1 MRHAT
6 WISLLILAFA
16 ASAAAPA
23 EAAPVLVVGGDGA
36 RVEEDPYLPSAAATK
51 LPRSPQAAARPRGAT
66 FAAGPSV
73 KRVLRSAL
81 DAGQLQGE
89 DYARYRD
96 LYKSA
101 RSARRRLSG
110 ARENELASVIRT
122 LERIARA
129 GELTT
134 SRMPALF
141 LTLERNTDFWLERS
155 FPGSGLRVR
164 FGSSP
169 VTFQYYPGEG
179 LQIQPLANFG
189 KANAL
194 YNACDAG
201 EGEDCRTADDLRELL
216 DQMAALAARRSGF
229 VAWEYYFEYAGG
241 EPPWISGIAQG
252 TGIQAMT
259 RGSELLSEPR
269 YRELASSALGA
280 FEKRA
285 PTGVRVSSRGGS
297 HYLLYSFDRRL
308 LVLNGF
314 LQAVTGLFDYSLITG
329 DERGLRLFERG
340 DRAARRE
347 LKRYDTGA
355 WSLYSMGGRESTL
368 NYHELVTGFMGNLC
382 ERTGHASYCDREQR
396 FKGYLEEPP
405 RLELITGDA
414 QAERRTRLRFRL
426 SKVAR
431 VKIVVSRGDTVV
443 RRETERFFRGKRY
456 VVWTPRS
463 AGTYD
468 VRLEAVDLAGNEGS
482 AEGTIVVRKASDGQ
496 SSKMSS

>member
-1 MRHAT
+1 MRPAAR
-6 WISLLILAFA
+6 IFLLTLAFA
-16 ASAAAPA
+16 ATAASPA
-23 EAAPVLVVGGDGA
+23 AAAPVLVVGAEGA
-36 RVEEDPYLPSAAATK
+36 RVEDDPYLPSGAATK
-51 LPRSPQAAARPRGAT
+51 LPRPLGDAGRRGGAVV
-66 FAAGPSV
+66 AAGPSV

-81 DAGQLQGE
+81 DSGQLGRE
-89 DYARYRD
+89 DYRRYRD
-96 LYKSA
+96 LYKRA
-101 RSARRRLSG
+101 RSARGRLSG

-129 GELTT
+129 GELRT

-155 FPGSGLRVR
+155 FPGSGARVR
-164 FGSSP
+164 FGGSP

-216 DQMAALAARRSGF
+216 DEMAALAARRGRF
-229 VAWEYYFEYAGG
+229 VAWEYYFEYGGG

-252 TGIQAMT
+252 TGVQAMA

-297 HYLLYSFDRRL
+297 HYLIYSFDRRL
-308 LVLNGF
+308 RVLNAF
-314 LQAVTGLFDYSLITG
+314 LQAVSGLFDYSLITG

-368 NYHELVTGFMGNLC
+368 SYHELVTEFLGNLC
-382 ERTGHASYCDREQR
+382 ERTGHESYCDREQR
-396 FKGYLEEPP
+396 FEDYLDEPP

-414 QAERRTRLRFRL
+414 TAGRRTRLRFRL
-426 SKVAR
+426 SKVSR
-431 VKIVVSRGDTVV
+431 VRIVVSKGGTVV
-443 RRETERFFRGKRY
+443 RRTSMRFYRGKRY
-456 VVWTPRS
+456 VAWTPRS

-468 VRLEAVDLAGNEGS
+468 VRLEAVDLAGNKGGGEG
-482 AEGTIVVRKASDGQ
+482 EIVVRKASGT
-496 SSKMSS
+496 